1 VTAVNNAN
9 TVADGTSQGL
19 LDGFQAAVVVSVIAA
34 GIGVVATGARLRAQ
48 TEPAVMTELEPAVE
62 AEPEAEAA

>member
-1 VTAVNNAN
+1 
-9 TVADGTSQGL
+9 
-19 LDGFQAAVVVSVIAA
+19 VSVIAA